1 MARST
6 IASALISQH
15 AAGSLS
21 ARGKLLLISAK
32 RRIHT
37 SAPACS
43 HNASDPF
50 IRPDFSGKT
59 LHHPVCHAF
68 QGISVIPCSPL
79 SKFIVCALLCAPP
92 QPHFMLLLCVDIG
105 ADPRLLHP
113 LFRQRLRG
121 HAQHS
126 PTQEGDRKLF
136 VYFFHRLLAPDIFMR
151 EFTLRKSRRLCIGSP
166 TTTRKPTAITPEPCT
181 DFAES
186 TAPLGIGQLR
196 WVLAISGFY
205 SIKCLRNFASSCW
218 AHLQSG
224 YCLI

>member
-21 ARGKLLLISAK
+21 AREKLLLISAK

-105 ADPRLLHP
+105 ADPRLLPP

-121 HAQHS
+121 HTQHS
-126 PTQEGDRKLF
+126 PHPRGKHETLC
-136 VYFFHRLLAPDIFMR
+136 VFFSSLAR
-151 EFTLRKSRRLCIGSP
+151 SRYLY
-166 TTTRKPTAITPEPCT
+166 A
-181 DFAES
+181 
-186 TAPLGIGQLR
+186 GI
-196 WVLAISGFY
+196 
-205 SIKCLRNFASSCW
+205 
-218 AHLQSG
+218 HP
-224 YCLI
+224 